1 DVQRLH
7 LLWAI
12 WATLAILLLISRFP
26 RNPWLW
32 PYLAVA
38 VTDVAQHR
46 GMLPNI
52 AQRSELELLLSLI
65 GFLLLAIA
73 FVWQVRRT
81 YDAWLARVFP
91 RLPEHVLIEASG
103 QLEELRLRPG
113 ERIEPESDRWYIVTN
128 GTGSLIRTG
137 PGEHEILLRVLQPGQ
152 VVKGDGTLCADS
164 ALEVLALPTIA
175 A

>member
-1 DVQRLH
+1 M
-7 LLWAI
+7 
-12 WATLAILLLISRFP
+12 LAILLLISRFP

-38 VTDVAQHR
+38 VTDVAEHR
-46 GMLPNI
+46 GMLPNV

-65 GFLLLAIA
+65 GFLMLAIA

-81 YDAWLARVFP
+81 YDAWLARAFP

-128 GTGSLIRTG
+128 GTGSLIRSG

-164 ALEVLALPTIA
+164 SLEVLALPTIA